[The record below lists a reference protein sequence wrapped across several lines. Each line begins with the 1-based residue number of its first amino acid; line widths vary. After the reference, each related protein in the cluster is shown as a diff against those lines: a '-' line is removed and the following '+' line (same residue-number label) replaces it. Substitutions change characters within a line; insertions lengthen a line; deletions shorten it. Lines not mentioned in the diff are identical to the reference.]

1 METQQQTLKVSL
13 KGNFYL
19 VWHIVF
25 HSLVHTYNR
34 ALDYKSVSLAHPSS
48 SMRANNASFLLCS
61 ACASTSLLL
70 LKIIATI
77 LTVAG
82 HSFAWP
88 HLILFCYLSC
98 VACIII
104 NSPVV
109 DLQWKETSQMV
120 RQWRFHA
127 GLSYFTSEC
136 SKVRWNYSMGG
147 LQLNVAE
154 MGHCRG

>member
-109 DLQWKETSQMV
+109 LD
-120 RQWRFHA
+120 
-127 GLSYFTSEC
+127 C
-136 SKVRWNYSMGG
+136 SGRKRAKWSDSDVFMQVCLTLPVS
-147 LQLNVAE
+147 VAKLDGITAWE
-154 MGHCRG
+154 VFS